1 MLDAPLELIPNIAQ
15 RSPTSNFR
23 FERTGELYILQVELS
38 DTWHNVYQ
46 FTTEP
51 AYPIDFEMANWYNS
65 AHPQSRFRTNL
76 MINRLTPTVRL
87 RLLNKKL
94 VKRYTSGHV
103 EELALTSPDMLA
115 EAVQNDMCIDLPA
128 DAAFVFGK
136 LS

>member
-1 MLDAPLELIPNIAQ
+1 
-15 RSPTSNFR
+15 
-23 FERTGELYILQVELS
+23 
-38 DTWHNVYQ
+38 
-46 FTTEP
+46 
-51 AYPIDFEMANWYNS
+51 
-65 AHPQSRFRTNL
+65 

>member
-1 MLDAPLELIPNIAQ
+1 MASEPFSLVFTGCRPRRTTLDDTWSLIVDTKDGHYFADVGFGGYLLDAPLELIPNIAQ

-76 MINRLTPTVRL
+76 MINRLTPTF
-87 RLLNKKL
+87 
-94 VKRYTSGHV
+94 G
-103 EELALTSPDMLA
+103 
-115 EAVQNDMCIDLPA
+115 C
-128 DAAFVFGK
+128 AF
-136 LS
+136 